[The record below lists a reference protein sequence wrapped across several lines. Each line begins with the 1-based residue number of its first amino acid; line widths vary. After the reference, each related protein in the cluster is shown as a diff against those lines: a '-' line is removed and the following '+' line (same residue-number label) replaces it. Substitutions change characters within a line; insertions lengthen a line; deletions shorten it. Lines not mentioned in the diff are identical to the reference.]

1 MADVW
6 RAEVSGAEGVVKE
19 VALKL
24 VRGEHAA
31 RSDFVRMFVQ
41 EARLAARLTHANVV
55 QVFEFDQID
64 GRYYLAMELVRGRH
78 LGQVAERARELG
90 ARFGLPRAVHVGAE
104 VAKGLAYAHRLAD
117 GGRLLGLVH
126 RDVSPHNVLVSF
138 EGEVKLAD
146 FGIARAMN
154 SGELTDPGTVKG
166 KLAYMAP
173 EQARGATVDARADV
187 FSLGVVLWELCAGRR
202 LFARE
207 SDAATLAAVL
217 AAEPVSRPSA
227 WNEEIPAEL
236 DAAILGALERDP
248 ERRTRSAQELAAALA
263 AVLLRVTRAPEDV
276 DLRAFVQRLFPR
288 EAALAASGAP
298 AQEATAVRPVPV
310 AREPQAEPS
319 IAEASPAPSEEGATR
334 TAPSGLR
341 RAPRRLAAPAAVA
354 VGAAAAAALAVLA
367 APWRHAR
374 EAPDSAPG
382 SPPPATAVRAATA
395 APRASPPAIPS
406 AAPNA
411 MAPTTTT
418 PTPKATPTPTPTPI
432 PSATSTPTPAAQGA
446 APARRSPPLK
456 AIHALEQL
464 PMPPAASGEGIL
476 SVNPMPWG
484 AVTVDGE
491 ALGDSP
497 LEVQLPAGRHRV
509 RIDRRG
515 QRGPERPV
523 TVEAGR
529 RILFPHPPRR
539 AR

>member
-6 RAEVSGAEGVVKE
+6 RAEVAGAEGVVKE

-90 ARFGLPRAVHVGAE
+90 ARFGLARAVHVGAE

-154 SGELTDPGTVKG
+154 QGELTDPGTVKG

-173 EQARGATVDARADV
+173 EQARGAAVDARADV

-202 LFARE
+202 LFARD

-217 AAEPVSRPSA
+217 APEPVSPPSA
-227 WNEEIPAEL
+227 WNEEVPADL

-248 ERRTRSAQELAAALA
+248 ARRTRSAQELATALA
-263 AVLLRVTRAPEDV
+263 TVLLRVTRAPEDV
-276 DLRAFVQRLFPR
+276 DLRSFVQRLFPR
-288 EAALAASGAP
+288 EAALAASGAT

-319 IAEASPAPSEEGATR
+319 LPEASPAPSEEGPTR
-334 TAPSGLR
+334 TAPSGVR
-341 RAPRRLAAPAAVA
+341 RRPRRPRRLAAASAVAIGAAV
-354 VGAAAAAALAVLA
+354 AAALALLA
-367 APWRHAR
+367 APGRHRR
-374 EAPDSAPG
+374 EATGSTPPATPIATATPAATSIPASAAPPIPA
-382 SPPPATAVRAATA
+382 STSPAIPASPPASPPTSTPPPATEDVV
-395 APRASPPAIPS
+395 PV
-406 AAPNA
+406 
-411 MAPTTTT
+411 
-418 PTPKATPTPTPTPI
+418 
-432 PSATSTPTPAAQGA
+432 
-446 APARRSPPLK
+446 RRSPLAVVP
-456 AIHALEQL
+456 ALGQL
-464 PMPPAASGEGIL
+464 PVPRVASGEGIL
-476 SVNPMPWG
+476 SINPMPWG

-491 ALGDSP
+491 AVGDSP
-497 LEVQLPAGRHRV
+497 LEARLSAGRHRI
-509 RIDRRG
+509 RIDPRG
-515 QRGPERPV
+515 QRGRERWV

-529 RILFPHPPRR
+529 RTWFPPPPLR